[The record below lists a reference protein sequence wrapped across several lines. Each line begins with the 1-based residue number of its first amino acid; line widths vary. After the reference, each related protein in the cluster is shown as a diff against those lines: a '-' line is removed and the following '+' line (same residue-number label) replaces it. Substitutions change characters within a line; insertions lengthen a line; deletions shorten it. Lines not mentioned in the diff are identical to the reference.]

1 MATAPE
7 KDEDDQPTR
16 VEQVTV
22 VTGQLIH
29 ARGTHVLVLSLIG
42 ATLTLVPQ
50 PWAGVSVA
58 LFVYLAVEL
67 MASKVVRR

>member
-1 MATAPE
+1 MATEPE
-7 KDEDDQPTR
+7 QDDDRPTR
-16 VEQVTV
+16 VESVTI